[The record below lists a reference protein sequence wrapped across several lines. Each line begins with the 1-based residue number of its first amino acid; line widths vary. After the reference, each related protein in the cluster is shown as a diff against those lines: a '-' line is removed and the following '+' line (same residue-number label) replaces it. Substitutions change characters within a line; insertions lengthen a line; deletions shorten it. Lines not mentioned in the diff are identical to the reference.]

1 MTINSV
7 CNIYFDL
14 QTSELLSGKAFNSM
28 SNILHFDLLNV
39 SYIPQSALQ
48 IYYKDTINQEGVL
61 QPLLLLITIN
71 SVCNMYFDLQ
81 TL

>member
-1 MTINSV
+1 M
-7 CNIYFDL
+7 YFDL

-48 IYYKDTINQEGVL
+48 IYYKYTINQEGAL

>member
-1 MTINSV
+1 M
-7 CNIYFDL
+7 YFDL

-61 QPLLLLITIN
+61 QTLLLITIN